1 MSKYQ
6 SVKVL
11 CLLYAFLGASLCF
24 AQMNEEADFMAAKKA
39 FTDGFYALAEENIET
54 FLDTYPDTPHL
65 YEAHLLL
72 GRCFYYQNNSKKA
85 SYEFSIILNAAP
97 TVAPHDSAFYW
108 LGDILYRGGDFKGAL
123 EYYQKVIDGYPTS
136 KYLPY
141 SLYSKAW
148 AYYKLGFLE
157 EASSTFATVVS
168 NYPLDRLAID
178 SLFEIGQTQY
188 LQGKLEDARDS
199 LNNFINKY
207 PLSEKIAESYY
218 LLGNISLKLEQYS
231 DSILFFKRA
240 ASISPGARWAD
251 LASYGMAQA
260 YFKLGDL
267 DESIKRFKMSADAAS
282 NDLIA
287 RNALLGVIYS
297 YDKKG
302 MSDDAL
308 KACDHLNI
316 KYPKTAEA
324 AEGCYIKARI
334 LYDKNR
340 LAEAEEVCLKGLEN
354 FTLPEQGGK
363 LHFELGWIYL
373 KENKVRNAL
382 AEFKMAVKGLG
393 NGALIS
399 SALCK
404 IGDIYISEGDLE
416 EAAKS
421 FDTSLKTYPASRYSD
436 YAQYRL
442 GDIFLMSQK
451 YDLAILAYQSLV
463 VNFQN
468 TGLKE
473 RSLFKMGVAY
483 FKKGYYPEALAE
495 LERSARLSPAWGE
508 DNTYKFYLANCLY
521 NVNKY
526 EEAAEILKPLAKN
539 PVDHEIAMRAQYLL
553 GWCNYRTDRDMEA
566 ADAFYTY
573 SKRYPDSVFSQ
584 DALRQSSSILL
595 NAAQNFE
602 KWKMPDDAARVYRK
616 LAEMNVVESELAN
629 KKLVELKSK

>member
-1 MSKYQ
+1 VSKYQ
-6 SVKVL
+6 SLKVL

-24 AQMNEEADFMAAKKA
+24 AQINEEADFMDAKKA
-39 FTDGFYALAEENIET
+39 FSDGFYALAEENIET
-54 FLDTYPDTPHL
+54 FLNTYPDTSYL

-72 GRCFYYQNNSKKA
+72 GRCFYYQNNPEMA
-85 SYEFSIILNAAP
+85 SYEFSIVLNAAP
-97 TVAPHDSAFYW
+97 TAAPKDSASYW
-108 LGDILYRGGDFKGAL
+108 LGNILYKGGDYKGAL
-123 EYYQKVIDGYPTS
+123 EYYQKVIDEYPVS

-157 EASSTFATVVS
+157 EASSMFATVVS

-178 SLFEIGQTQY
+178 SLFEIGQIQY
-188 LQGKLEDARDS
+188 LQGKFEDARNS
-199 LNNFINKY
+199 LNDFINKY

-231 DSILFFKRA
+231 DSILFLKRA
-240 ASISPGARWAD
+240 ISISPNAAWAD

-260 YFKLGDL
+260 YFKLGDF
-267 DESIKRFKMSADAAS
+267 DESIKRFKMSANGAS

-287 RNALLGVIYS
+287 RNALVGVIYS

-302 MSDDAL
+302 MPDDAL
-308 KACDHLNI
+308 KACDHLSI

-340 LAEAEEVCLKGLEN
+340 LAEAEEVCLEGLDN
-354 FTLPEQGGK
+354 FILPGQAGK

-373 KENKVRNAL
+373 KENKVKSAL
-382 AEFKMAVKGLG
+382 AEFKAAVKDLG
-393 NGALIS
+393 DGTFIS

-404 IGDIYISEGDLE
+404 IGDIYMSEGDLD

-421 FDTSLKTYPASRYSD
+421 FDDALKKYPASRYSD

-442 GDIFLMSQK
+442 GDIFLMSKK

-463 VNFQN
+463 VNFQD
-468 TGLKE
+468 TGLKQG
-473 RSLFKMGVAY
+473 SLFKMGIAY
-483 FKKGYYPEALAE
+483 FKKGYHPEALAE
-495 LERSARLSPAWGE
+495 LERLAKVSPALGE
-508 DNTYKFYLANCLY
+508 DSTYKFYLANCLY
-521 NVNKY
+521 SINRY
-526 EEAAEILKPLAKN
+526 EEAAEILKSLTKN
-539 PVDHEIAMRAQYLL
+539 PANHEIAMRAQYLL

-566 ADAFYTY
+566 VDAFYTY
-573 SKRYPDSVFSQ
+573 SKKYPDSAFGQ

-602 KWKMPDDAARVYRK
+602 KWKMPDDAARLYKK
-616 LAEMNVVESELAN
+616 LAEMNAAESELAN
-629 KKLVELKSK
+629 KKIAELKQK